1 MSRNFEVLLR
11 AGKEE
16 KDMFRDVVPET
27 PNSQRQVSPPR
38 RRPQIHI
45 DPSVRTAEVN
55 LVQRV
60 FLLPGREAPRA
71 VGFCGV
77 EEDNGAAGICARC
90 AEHLSDLT
98 SSTVCLV
105 DGDLQSPR
113 LHDYFDLDNL
123 EGLTDFSFE
132 SGRTRGSAQRLP
144 GRNVYL
150 LSDGFRQ
157 GGSPVGGKWHAWRP
171 VIAELRKQFAFVLIG
186 GPAVNT
192 HADPMLLGQS
202 TDGVVLVLESNVTR
216 RETARKAK
224 ESLAA
229 ANVPVLG
236 AVLNNR
242 TFPIPESIYR
252 KL

>member
-16 KDMFRDVVPET
+16 KDMFQDVVPEM
-27 PNSQRQVSPPR
+27 PHSEPRVAPPR

-45 DPSVRTAEVN
+45 DPAVRTAEVN

-60 FLLPGREAPRA
+60 FLLPGRDAPRA
-71 VGFCGV
+71 AVFCGV

-98 SSTVCLV
+98 SSPVCLV
-105 DGDLQSPR
+105 DGDLQFPR
-113 LHDYFDLDNL
+113 LHDYFGLDNL
-123 EGLTDFSFE
+123 EGLTDFALEPGQIRDFV
-132 SGRTRGSAQRLP
+132 RRLP

-150 LSDGFRQ
+150 LSHGSRQ
-157 GGSPVGGKWHAWRP
+157 GGRFALGKSNGWRQA
-171 VIAELRKQFAFVLIG
+171 VTELRKEFAFVLIG
-186 GPAVNT
+186 GPPVNT
-192 HADPMLLGQS
+192 QADPMLLGQS

-229 ANVPVLG
+229 ANVQLLG